1 MSLPMPWSLAG
12 RLFKWGWEK
21 ITRLWLLK
29 TYQKSHEYKF
39 RRYHL
44 GAHWKPLGEHLE
56 YSVRLAHSADHES
69 VKSRVAFRT
78 KGALVE
84 NLSLYFE
91 ASGHGI
97 RYQQKIELA
106 NLDQSV
112 LIVNLNQ
119 IPRQELMEVS
129 ERGIY
134 FSITETKFIQCVIT
148 LPGGKKQPSFNSQ
161 RFSLMHGWLL
171 RDTWE
176 RRWGVVWNCNAIEDA
191 KTEMKSFWR
200 WRLGEYRYFSLNY
213 PSFRPLTLNGM
224 FRKGLCRLLINP
236 HLITLQFWLA
246 IHSGRYTLGDGRLM
260 FSRKRIKKMKSRK
273 MARL

>member
-1 MSLPMPWSLAG
+1 MSLTMPWSLAG

-39 RRYHL
+39 RRNQL
-44 GAHWKPLGEHLE
+44 GAHWEPLGEHLE
-56 YSVRLAHSADHES
+56 YSKRLAHSADDES
-69 VKSRVAFRT
+69 VKSRVAFRA

-97 RYQQKIELA
+97 RYQQKIDLV

-119 IPRQELMEVS
+119 IPRQELMEIS
-129 ERGIY
+129 KRGIY
-134 FSITETKFIQCVIT
+134 FSITETQFTQCVVT
-148 LPGGKKQPSFNSQ
+148 LRGGKKQPPFDSQ
-161 RFSLMHGWLL
+161 RFSLMHGWMF

-176 RRWGVVWNCNAIEDA
+176 RRWGVVWNCSAIEDA
-191 KTEMKSFWR
+191 KKEMKSYWR
-200 WRLGEYRYFSLNY
+200 WRLGEYSYFSLNH
-213 PSFRPLTLNGM
+213 PRFGPLTLNSI

-236 HLITLQFWLA
+236 YLITLQFWLA
-246 IHSGRYTLGDGRLM
+246 IHSGQYDLGDGRLI
-260 FSRKRIKKMKSRK
+260 FSRKRIRKMKSRK
-273 MARL
+273 TARL